1 MDVHDYGS
9 LKIKRPLRALRFS
22 VAYGFH
28 KLLICPW
35 KTASENVMKKIL
47 LVIASACLIPPAARA
62 DVGNSGSVKWTP
74 APPSLPK
81 GAQAAILSGDPAKA
95 GLSTMRLK
103 FPPGYTVA
111 PHHHPAD
118 ELTTVLAGELS
129 RGTGNTVDR
138 AKATH
143 FTTGG
148 YGVVK
153 AGMNHYVFTR
163 SGVIE
168 QVTGIGPWQVIY
180 VNPKDDP
187 RNR

>member
-1 MDVHDYGS
+1 MSFG
-9 LKIKRPLRALRFS
+9 PP
-22 VAYGFH
+22 VAYDFH
-28 KLLICPW
+28 PLLLRQLR
-35 KTASENVMKKIL
+35 TASENALKKIL
-47 LVIASACLIPPAARA
+47 LVIASVCLVTPAAQA
-62 DVGNSGSVKWTP
+62 DVGSSDLVKWSP

-81 GAQAAILSGDPAKA
+81 GAQAAVLSGDPTKA
-95 GLSTMRLK
+95 GLFTMRLK

-118 ELTTVLAGELS
+118 ELTTVLSGELS
-129 RGTGNTVDR
+129 RGVGNTVDR
-138 AKATH
+138 VKATH
-143 FTTGG
+143 LTAGG

-180 VNPKDDP
+180 ANRKDDP
-187 RNR
+187 RKR